1 MNMGID
7 LDDLGEIDAVPASV
21 AQATFAEPEP
31 SEPERPW
38 EAGFFYDI
46 PEAEYHKRT
55 LGEANNGGLKILRDR
70 SPAHY
75 KAWAEGLA
83 DKKDSKALKMGRI
96 VHCAILEY
104 DRFTREYLLMPNFG
118 AMQSSK
124 NRAERDAWLKD
135 QAPGAIIVDIE
146 QLSTAKAMR
155 ESILRHKTARLIIE
169 NGKPEVTM
177 RWEDDRTGLRCR
189 SRVDWDA
196 SDTFGF
202 AMDLKSTT
210 NAGPSAFARDSANYG
225 YGIQHCF
232 YADGY
237 RVLKKPI
244 QNYLILAVEKDPPF
258 AVAVYHIDAA
268 AEERSFDVLHKS
280 MDLLAKCK
288 ENNTWPAYSDNIET
302 ISFPGWYFSDKG

>member
-1 MNMGID
+1 MGID

-21 AQATFAEPEP
+21 AQATAAEPEP

-38 EAGFFYDI
+38 EAGFFYDV

-135 QAPGAIIVDIE
+135 QAPGAIIVDVE

-177 RWEDDRTGLRCR
+177 RWIDQRTGLRCR
-189 SRVDWDA
+189 ARIDWYVP
-196 SDTFGF
+196 SMGF
-202 AMDLKSTT
+202 AMDLKSTLD
-210 NAGPSAFARDSANYG
+210 AGPREFARSIAKFEYHV
-225 YGIQHCF
+225 QHCF
-232 YADGY
+232 YASGTKDLGA
-237 RVLKKPI
+237 PI
-244 QNYLILAVEKDPPF
+244 ENYLILAAEKEAPN
-258 AVAVYHIDAA
+258 AVGVYHIDAA
-268 AEERSFDVLHKS
+268 AEERGFEILDKT
-280 MDLLAKCK
+280 MAKLAECVRT
-288 ENNTWPAYSDNIET
+288 NTYPAYSDDIET
-302 ISFPGWYFSDKG
+302 ITLPGWAFSDR